1 VAEILKAAEQ
11 AAQLTRQLLIFGRRD
26 PVQLKALDLNVVIA
40 DVQGLLAR
48 SIGEHVQLVVHPS
61 AGLPPVHADR
71 SQIEAVL
78 VNLAVNARDAMPG
91 GGTLTIELGV
101 THLEHEDTSLLP
113 PLSRGRYVTLS
124 ASDTGVGMSP
134 DVVARIFEPFFTTK
148 PQGQGSGLGLATVH
162 GIVTAAGG
170 GLSVQSE
177 PGAGT
182 TLRAFFPAAEE
193 LASDDAAAAVTPDGR
208 GRGETILVVEDEP
221 ALLRVVTRILQ
232 RNDYSVLA
240 ATNGTEALALAAD
253 HEFDLLL
260 TDAVM
265 PGISGFELADRVW
278 QARPRASVL
287 FMSGYSPDLARP
299 GRGLPVD
306 TALVQK
312 PFTQRALLEAVRTA
326 IATPCGVPESR
337 PSSEDQHSSRT

>member
-1 VAEILKAAEQ
+1 
-11 AAQLTRQLLIFGRRD
+11 
-26 PVQLKALDLNVVIA
+26 
-40 DVQGLLAR
+40 
-48 SIGEHVQLVVHPS
+48 
-61 AGLPPVHADR
+61 
-71 SQIEAVL
+71 
-78 VNLAVNARDAMPG
+78 
-91 GGTLTIELGV
+91 V

-113 PLSRGRYVTLS
+113 PLSRGRYVTVS
-124 ASDTGVGMSP
+124 VNDTGAGMSP

-182 TLRAFFPAAEE
+182 TFLAFFPVAEE
-193 LASDDAAAAVTPDGR
+193 LASDDAATAVTPDGG

-240 ATNGTEALALAAD
+240 AANGTEALALAVD

-265 PGISGFELADRVW
+265 PGISGFDLADRVR
-278 QARPRASVL
+278 QTRPQSSVL
-287 FMSGYSPDLARP
+287 FMSGYSPDLAGA

-312 PFTQRALLEAVRTA
+312 PFTQRALLEAVRAA
-326 IATPCGVPESR
+326 IATPRGVPEPRS
-337 PSSEDQHSSRT
+337 PSEDQRPANQPG